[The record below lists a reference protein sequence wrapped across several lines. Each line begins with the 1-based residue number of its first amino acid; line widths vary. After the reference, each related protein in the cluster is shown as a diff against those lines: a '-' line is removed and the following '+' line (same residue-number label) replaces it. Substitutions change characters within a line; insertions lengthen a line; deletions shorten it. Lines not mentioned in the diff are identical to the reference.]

1 MSKLILFISVFVFV
15 VQSFGQTKYPTKF
28 KKVAMEDFTPVSS
41 VIDSSTD
48 AVVLFDVASS
58 DFEGNNAGDFSLIF
72 KRHRRVLIKKRTA
85 FDQAT
90 VSVPL
95 FSLGS
100 STTTEK
106 LTDLQASTYY
116 IDNGLI
122 VEKKIE
128 KTSIL
133 TEKVNRAVSLTKF
146 TFPDVQQGCILD
158 YSYVIK
164 SPFYDRLKS
173 WVFQGKHPILWSEY
187 TVTIPHLFDYVT
199 TQYGYLPYNVD
210 TLSKKFQNYTIN
222 VPNTNAG
229 MSSEL
234 YRFSGD
240 AITNTW
246 VIKNAPPFKDEPF
259 VSTMDNHLTQV
270 RFQLRAILYSES
282 NIRNVVKDWPTT
294 AEDLM
299 KDEDFSKDIY
309 SSNDWLNSQLATLS
323 KDASGLDL
331 AMKIYAFV
339 RDNYTCNDKDAQY
352 LSQSLKKTFQEKSGN
367 VADINLLLTAI
378 LRKAGLQAFPILLST
393 RDNGKVNDEVP
404 LLSQYNYVI
413 SKLEIDGTVYL
424 LDASESKAGFGHLT
438 AACYNGT
445 GRTIDKMPYLVQLS
459 ADSVTNFNSINIK
472 LKNGQDGKLTGN
484 AYVQFGTFES
494 IDYRN
499 KYATSQPDEIVK
511 SIGQEYSTIFK
522 VSNLIMD
529 DFKNY
534 DAPLS
539 MKYDLNTTGVDGD
552 EEIIYFNPIITKGYT
567 KNPFASASRLFP
579 VEMPYCISDNYS
591 LELEIPKGYS
601 VDEIPKGARI
611 NFNDGEGI
619 YEYLISK
626 QDSIIKIRTKLFFKK
641 ANFPPDEYE
650 VLRNFFGFIVK
661 KQNEQ
666 IVFKKN

>member
-1 MSKLILFISVFVFV
+1 
-15 VQSFGQTKYPTKF
+15 
-28 KKVAMEDFTPVSS
+28 
-41 VIDSSTD
+41 
-48 AVVLFDVASS
+48 
-58 DFEGNNAGDFSLIF
+58 
-72 KRHRRVLIKKRTA
+72 
-85 FDQAT
+85 
-90 VSVPL
+90 
-95 FSLGS
+95 
-100 STTTEK
+100 
-106 LTDLQASTYY
+106 
-116 IDNGLI
+116 
-122 VEKKIE
+122 
-128 KTSIL
+128 
-133 TEKVNRAVSLTKF
+133 
-146 TFPDVQQGCILD
+146 
-158 YSYVIK
+158 
-164 SPFYDRLKS
+164 
-173 WVFQGKHPILWSEY
+173 
-187 TVTIPHLFDYVT
+187 
-199 TQYGYLPYNVD
+199 
-210 TLSKKFQNYTIN
+210 
-222 VPNTNAG
+222 
-229 MSSEL
+229 
-234 YRFSGD
+234 
-240 AITNTW
+240 TW
-246 VIKNAPPFKDEPF
+246 VIKDAPPFKDEPY
-259 VSTMDNHLTQV
+259 VSTIDNHLSQI
-270 RFQLRAILYSES
+270 RFQLQAILYSES
-282 NIRNVVKDWPTT
+282 NIKKIVKDWPTT

-299 KDEDFSKDIY
+299 KSENFSKDIY
-309 SSNDWLNSQLATLS
+309 SSNDWLNNQLATLS
-323 KDASGLDL
+323 KDATGLDL

-339 RDNYTCNDKDAQY
+339 RDNYICNDKNAQY

-378 LRKAGLQAFPILLST
+378 LRKAGLQAFPIILST

-484 AYVQFGTFES
+484 AYVQFGKFES

-539 MKYDLNTTGVDGD
+539 MKYDLNTAGLDSD

-579 VEMPYCISDNYS
+579 VEMPYCINDNYS